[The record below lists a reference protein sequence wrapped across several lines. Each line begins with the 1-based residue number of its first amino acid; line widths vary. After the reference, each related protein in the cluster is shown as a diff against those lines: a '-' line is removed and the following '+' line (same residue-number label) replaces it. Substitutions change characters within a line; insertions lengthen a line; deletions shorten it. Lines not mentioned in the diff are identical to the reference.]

1 MRKAARF
8 NKRLTPKM
16 QRKLAMLFMGIG
28 LAFITLIARI
38 MVINARD
45 GDDYTRIVLNQQQ
58 YNSRVV
64 EFKRGDIRDRN
75 GTVLATSQMVYDVI
89 LDAKALLE
97 NQEDVEPTLAFLKE
111 MFKLDV
117 REIKA
122 HLSSSPS
129 SQYKIVKKGIS
140 YKKAKAFEKAYND
153 EKGHPH
159 LNGLWLE
166 QRYQRMYPYDT
177 LACDVIGFVG
187 GGGSGGCGIEASYNK
202 TLNGLNGRTFGY
214 SGGDSS
220 ETSVSKE
227 PVDGCTVV
235 TTIDAN
241 LQGIVERHIAA
252 FNQSHTRKGKTGSK
266 NTAVVVM
273 DPNNGEILAEA
284 SYPVFDPNKPQDL
297 SSVYSKAQLDAMSA
311 SKKNREMNRI
321 WNNFCV
327 SGTYEPGSTFKPFTV
342 ASGLETGKL
351 KGDETYECQGVLHV
365 DDHWI
370 HCHHTIGHG
379 VLNIEQAIAQSCNVS
394 LMHMAETIGAED
406 FSRYQHIFGFGEYTN
421 IDLPGEGDTSG
432 LLFPADKM
440 GAADLAT
447 NSFGQNFNVTMTQ
460 MAAAFC
466 SLINGGSYYKP
477 HVMKEIRDPSDNL
490 KETAD
495 QTVVKKT
502 VSKQTSDRIRQ
513 YTKAVVN
520 YGTGINTQIPGYLIG
535 GKTGTAEKLPRGN
548 GNYVLSFI
556 GYAPADDPQVLIYV
570 LIDEPNVKNQEESGL
585 VTGLAHDIMEEA
597 FPYLGIDKQEGAD
610 NAAEQM
616 QTYQQQAAAESEQ

>member
-1 MRKAARF
+1 
-8 NKRLTPKM
+8 
-16 QRKLAMLFMGIG
+16 
-28 LAFITLIARI
+28 
-38 MVINARD
+38 
-45 GDDYTRIVLNQQQ
+45 
-58 YNSRVV
+58 
-64 EFKRGDIRDRN
+64 
-75 GTVLATSQMVYDVI
+75 
-89 LDAKALLE
+89 
-97 NQEDVEPTLAFLKE
+97 
-111 MFKLDV
+111 
-117 REIKA
+117 
-122 HLSSSPS
+122 
-129 SQYKIVKKGIS
+129 
-140 YKKAKAFEKAYND
+140 
-153 EKGHPH
+153 
-159 LNGLWLE
+159 
-166 QRYQRMYPYDT
+166 
-177 LACDVIGFVG
+177 
-187 GGGSGGCGIEASYNK
+187 
-202 TLNGLNGRTFGY
+202 
-214 SGGDSS
+214 
-220 ETSVSKE
+220 
-227 PVDGCTVV
+227 
-235 TTIDAN
+235 
-241 LQGIVERHIAA
+241 
-252 FNQSHTRKGKTGSK
+252 
-266 NTAVVVM
+266 M

-548 GNYVLSFI
+548 GNYILSFI

-616 QTYQQQAAAESEQ
+616 KTYQQQAATESEQ